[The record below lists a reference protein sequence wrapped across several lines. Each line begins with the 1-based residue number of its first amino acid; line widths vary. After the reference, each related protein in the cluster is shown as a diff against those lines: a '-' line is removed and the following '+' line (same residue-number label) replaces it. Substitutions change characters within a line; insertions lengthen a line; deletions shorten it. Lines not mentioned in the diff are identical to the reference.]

1 MHGLAEDEIRQ
12 AAADELRTAFRQA
25 KEDRGITYEALRGL
39 AAVSKG
45 TLTNALK
52 DGPRHKLPGLDYLLS
67 IARALEV
74 KESWVRKKAAI
85 ADGTT
90 SLAQVASRT
99 LVVGSPLPPLAHN
112 FLSREQAGVMAG
124 HLEAGKIVVLAGPGG
139 VGKSQIAS
147 SYARSVGPDASRR
160 SAAQGEQEDKREQ
173 LDLVVWVDASAR
185 SAVLSTYAQA
195 YEDVVAVRGPAHS
208 RASHVKRE
216 SADQKAAAEKFVSW
230 LSATE
235 RSWLVVLDG
244 VPSPGEVAGLLPD
257 ASPLGRVVV
266 TTRSRDAAW
275 HTDSREEVDVDT
287 FSPEQAQAYLRN
299 ALRHPQ
305 RRHLDSDGEL
315 AELAAALGYLPVGLS
330 HAAAY
335 LVDDDRDIPA
345 YLEDL
350 RDRTLRL
357 ADVMPARKG
366 LPDEQPLPL
375 EALWDISLDH
385 ADQTHP
391 EGLARPVLHLAALLD
406 GQTGIPEE
414 VFKDKA
420 VVEHLQETLQDKRG
434 DEAAGKKAAGI
445 RERDVRAAL
454 RVLDRLHL
462 MDHQQGLVR
471 VHQLLQWAV
480 REHRTTQAWTDAAVI
495 AAGSALAH
503 VWVQKPDHDE
513 LHVRRML
520 ASARELQ
527 ENDTDLVLWSGEIHA
542 VLFLFGMSLIV
553 RGSAPA
559 ALAHFTDIRGRAE
572 ERLGPLHPSS
582 LIARV
587 LMADCR
593 GRAGDPRAAVDD
605 LKRVLS
611 DIRKSS
617 PTDNQVVGHVLHY
630 LAQWQAESGQSADA
644 VTTLTE
650 ALDYVEDERQILMI
664 EHDLAIFRC
673 ESGDTRKADQT
684 FRDLIKRKTRLW
696 GEGHPEVL
704 ASRHER
710 ARWRGLRGLR
720 GDTQF
725 AETEMARVFRDR
737 QRVLGLTHPDTL
749 KSQHEAANW
758 RIANGDRA
766 GGMKDLET
774 VISIRTKRLGPD
786 APETLLSRLSL
797 ASARAHGLTEEA
809 VDSLALVVR
818 DIDRALS
825 ERHPT
830 RLLAHRNL
838 KAARKAQQRA
848 PQAGRFT
855 AALPTSAGLYSM
867 WSQTPTREENHP
879 GG

>member
-12 AAADELRTAFRQA
+12 VAADELRAAFRRA
-25 KEDRGITYEALRGL
+25 REDRDITYEVLRGL
-39 AAVSKG
+39 AAVAGG

-52 DGPRHKLPGLDYLLS
+52 DGPRHKLPALDYLLS

-74 KESWVRKKAAI
+74 KESWVRRQAAI

-90 SLAQVASRT
+90 PLAQVASRT

-112 FLSREQAGVMAG
+112 FLSREQAGVMAR

-160 SAAQGEQEDKREQ
+160 SAAQSEQQDKREQ

-195 YEDVVAVRGPAHS
+195 YEDVVAVQGPARN
-208 RASHVKRE
+208 RAPYVKRE
-216 SADQKAAAEKFVSW
+216 PADQKAAAEKFVSW

-257 ASPLGRVVV
+257 TSPLGRVVV

-275 HTDSREEVDVDT
+275 HADSRVEVDVDT
-287 FSPEQAQAYLRN
+287 FSPEQAWAYLRD

-335 LVDDDRDIPA
+335 IVDDDRDIPA

-357 ADVMPARKG
+357 ADVMPARDG
-366 LPDEQPLPL
+366 LPDGQSLPL

-434 DEAAGKKAAGI
+434 EEAAGI
-445 RERDVRAAL
+445 RERDVRGAL

-503 VWVQKPDHDE
+503 VWVQKPDRDE

-527 ENDTDLVLWSGEIHA
+527 DNDTDLVLWSREIHA
-542 VLFLFGMSLIV
+542 VLFLYGMSLIE

-559 ALAHFTDIRGRAE
+559 ALAHFTDLRRRAE
-572 ERLGPLHPSS
+572 ERLGPLHPSA
-582 LIARV
+582 LLARV
-587 LMADCR
+587 LVADCR
-593 GRAGDPRAAVDD
+593 GRAGDPCAAVDD
-605 LKRVLS
+605 LKEVMS
-611 DIRKSS
+611 EIRKSS
-617 PTDNQVVGHVLHY
+617 RIDNQVVGHVLHY
-630 LAQWQAESGQSADA
+630 LAQWQAESAQSADA

-664 EHDLAIFRC
+664 EHDLAVFRC
-673 ESGDTRKADQT
+673 ESGDTREADQT
-684 FRDLIKRKTRLW
+684 FRELIKRKTRLW
-696 GEGHPEVL
+696 GEGHPETL

-737 QRVLGLTHPDTL
+737 QRVLGPTHPDTL

-766 GGMKDLET
+766 GGMKDLEA
-774 VISIRTKRLGPD
+774 VISIRTKHFGPD

-797 ASARAHGLTEEA
+797 ASARVHDMTEEA
-809 VDSLALVVR
+809 VDSLALAVR

-825 ERHPT
+825 EGHPT
-830 RLLAHRNL
+830 RLLARRNL
-838 KAARKAQQRA
+838 KAARKAQRRA
-848 PQAGRFT
+848 PHAGRCT
-855 AALPTSAGLYSM
+855 AAPPTSAGLYSM
-867 WSQTPTREENHP
+867 WSQTPTREEDHP
-879 GG
+879 DA